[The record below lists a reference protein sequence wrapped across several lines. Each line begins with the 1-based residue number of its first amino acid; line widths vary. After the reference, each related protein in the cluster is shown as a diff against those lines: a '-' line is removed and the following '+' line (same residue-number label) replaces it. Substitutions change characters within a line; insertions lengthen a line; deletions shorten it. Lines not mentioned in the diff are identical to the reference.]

1 MLYNKVSG
9 KIAPKPPNI
18 TKCLYMISNVKINT
32 RPFLEKVIIR
42 SKKEIKEEE
51 RKMEDKKKKK
61 KKIKK
66 RNMMFN
72 NLFL

>member
-9 KIAPKPPNI
+9 KIAPKPPNL
-18 TKCLYMISNVKINT
+18 TKCLDMISNVKIILDL
-32 RPFLEKVIIR
+32 FL
-42 SKKEIKEEE
+42 KKLLLEVKKKLKKK
-51 RKMEDKKKKK
+51 KMEDKKKKK
-61 KKIKK
+61 KKVKK

>member
-9 KIAPKPPNI
+9 KIAPKPPNL
-18 TKCLYMISNVKINT
+18 TKCLDMISNVKIILDL
-32 RPFLEKVIIR
+32 FL
-42 SKKEIKEEE
+42 KKLLLEVKKKLKKK
-51 RKMEDKKKKK
+51 KMEDKKKKK
-61 KKIKK
+61 KKLKK